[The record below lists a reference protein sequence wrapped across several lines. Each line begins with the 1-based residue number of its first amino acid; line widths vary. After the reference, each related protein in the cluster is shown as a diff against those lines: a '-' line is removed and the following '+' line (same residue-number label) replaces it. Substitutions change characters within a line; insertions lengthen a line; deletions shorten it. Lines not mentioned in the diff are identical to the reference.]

1 MNNSIFTGRR
11 RRGKTTRAFHKARK
25 DGSLVIVFDPKREF
39 LGWPA
44 TCKNVRDVMD
54 AIDAGYTVIIFHPDE
69 IEEDF
74 TALANFVWAIHEFG
88 MEHGWQNDKNHKP
101 IVFLVDEAHQ
111 LQSAN
116 SINSSLKSIMQKA
129 RPEILVVFQTTQS
142 PTYLYSASK
151 IANSEYYFFYTT
163 YIPDL
168 ERIAKTA
175 GDEVALA
182 VANLKQ
188 NRFYVWFSEDDQT
201 YEVVTNPESWNIA
214 LIYDKEKEGE
224 TVGKKKITVSDG
236 FLDKLAKRVKE
247 LLKDSSASESHRG
260 SDEEDEIELV
270 IEDKED

>member
-44 TCKNVRDVMD
+44 TCKNVSDVMN
-54 AIDAGYTVIIFHPDE
+54 AIDDGNVVIIFHPDNV
-69 IEEDF
+69 EEDF
-74 TALANFVWAIHEFG
+74 TTLANFVWAIHEFG

-116 SINSSLKSIMQKA
+116 TINSSLKSIMQKA

-175 GDEVALA
+175 GDDVALA

-201 YEVVTNPESWNIA
+201 YEVVTDSDSWNCD
-214 LIYDKEKEGE
+214 LIYNESKEEK
-224 TVGKKKITVSDG
+224 TVAKKKITVSDG

-247 LLKDSSASESHRG
+247 MLKDDRSSPSQSHEDN
-260 SDEEDEIELV
+260 DEEIELV
-270 IEDKED
+270 IEED

>member
-11 RRGKTTRAFHKARK
+11 RRGKTTLAFFKARK
-25 DGSLVIVFDPKREF
+25 DGSLVIIFDPKREF

-54 AIDAGYTVIIFHPDE
+54 AIEDGYTVIVFHPDNV
-69 IEEDF
+69 EEDF

-129 RPEILVVFQTTQS
+129 RPEILVIFQTTQS

-201 YEVVTNPESWNIA
+201 YEVVTDSESWKCS
-214 LIYDKEKEGE
+214 LIYEKEKEE
-224 TVGKKKITVSDG
+224 KTVAKKKITVSDG
-236 FLDKLAKRVKE
+236 FLEKLAKRVKE
-247 LLKDSSASESHRG
+247 MLKDGSSSSESHD
-260 SDEEDEIELV
+260 SDDEEVELV
-270 IEDKED
+270 IEEKD